1 MENIRDKKWYDNVL
15 WICIISYAII
25 YITQNVGGWITPK
38 LVRFLFTS
46 GLLKANEYTYT
57 FLMYILFIYI
67 WIVVFFVIFI
77 FKNNHYI
84 IDKITNKS
92 KGNNIAYLF
101 LGLLIGLVLNG
112 FCALIAMINGDFTL
126 RFSQF
131 EIFPAIGLLF
141 AVFVQSSAE
150 ELLCRGFMYQR
161 LLKSTNSPAFAI
173 IFNSLFFAALH
184 LFNNGMSILAFYCI
198 LIFGVL
204 TSMIVYY
211 FDSLWMVMGLH
222 AMWNFTQSILFGLP
236 NSGINV
242 PYSIFKIG
250 GSVKGSFAYNPT
262 FGLEGTILSC
272 ALMTACCVALYLWK
286 SKKNKEERLRQN
298 RIADRPLKNTYSTFS
313 C

>member
-1 MENIRDKKWYDNVL
+1 MENIKNKKWYDNVL
-15 WICIISYAII
+15 WICIISYAILI
-25 YITQNVGGWITPK
+25 ISEIIGGLLTSI
-38 LVRFLFTS
+38 LVKRLFTS
-46 GLLKANEYTYT
+46 GLIRGDVYIYT
-57 FLMYILFIYI
+57 FIMYILFIDI
-67 WIVVFFVIFI
+67 WIGVLFVLFI

-84 IDKITNKS
+84 IDKITTKT
-92 KGNNIAYLF
+92 KGNNMANLF
-101 LGLLIGLVLNG
+101 WGLFIGFVLNG
-112 FCALIAMINGDFTL
+112 LCALIAMINGDFTL

-131 EIFPAIGLLF
+131 EIFRAFGLFF

-184 LFNNGMSILAFYCI
+184 LFNNGMSILPFYCI
-198 LIFGVL
+198 LIFGVFA
-204 TSMIVYY
+204 SMLVYY

-250 GSVKGSFAYNPT
+250 GSVKGSFAYNT
-262 FGLEGTILSC
+262 VFGLEGTILSC
-272 ALMTACCVALYLWK
+272 ALMSICCVALYLWK
-286 SKKNKEERLRQN
+286 SKKNKEETVLN
-298 RIADRPLKNTYSTFS
+298 
-313 C
+313 

>member
-1 MENIRDKKWYDNVL
+1 MENIKNKKWYDNVL
-15 WICIISYAII
+15 WICIISYAILFI
-25 YITQNVGGWITPK
+25 SETIGGLFISR
-38 LVRFLFTS
+38 LVKGLFAS
-46 GLLKANEYTYT
+46 GLIRGDVYIYT
-57 FLMYILFIYI
+57 FIMYILFIDI
-67 WIVVFFVIFI
+67 WIGVLFVLFVF
-77 FKNNHYI
+77 KSNHYI
-84 IDKITNKS
+84 IDKITTKT

-101 LGLLIGLVLNG
+101 WGLFIGFVLNG
-112 FCALIAMINGDFTL
+112 LCALIAMINGDFTL

-131 EIFPAIGLLF
+131 EIFRAFGLFF

-184 LFNNGMSILAFYCI
+184 LFNNGMSILPFYCI

-204 TSMIVYY
+204 ASMLVYY

-222 AMWNFTQSILFGLP
+222 AMWNFTQSILLGLP
-236 NSGINV
+236 NSGNNV

-250 GSVKGSFAYNPT
+250 SSVKGSFAYNPI

-272 ALMTACCVALYLWK
+272 VLMTACCVALYLWK
-286 SKKNKEERLRQN
+286 SKKKVEMV
-298 RIADRPLKNTYSTFS
+298 
-313 C
+313 

>member
-1 MENIRDKKWYDNVL
+1 MENIQDKKWYDNVL

-25 YITQNVGGWITPK
+25 YICEIIGVLLTAV
-38 LVRFLFTS
+38 LVKVLFTS
-46 GLLKANEYTYT
+46 GLDKSNAYIYT
-57 FLMYILFIYI
+57 FIMYIQSIYVWIGVLF
-67 WIVVFFVIFI
+67 VLFVF
-77 FKNNHYI
+77 KSNHYI
-84 IDKITNKS
+84 IDKITTKS

-101 LGLLIGLVLNG
+101 LGFLIGLVLNG

-184 LFNNGMSILAFYCI
+184 LFNNGMSILPFYCI
-198 LIFGVL
+198 LIFGVFA
-204 TSMIVYY
+204 SMLVYY

-262 FGLEGTILSC
+262 FGLEGTILSSV
-272 ALMTACCVALYLWK
+272 LMTICCLALYLWK
-286 SKKNKEERLRQN
+286 SKKNKEEIVLN
-298 RIADRPLKNTYSTFS
+298 
-313 C
+313 

>member
-1 MENIRDKKWYDNVL
+1 MENIKNKKWYDNVL
-15 WICIISYAII
+15 WICIISYAILFI
-25 YITQNVGGWITPK
+25 SEIIGGLFISR
-38 LVRFLFTS
+38 LVKGLFTS
-46 GLLKANEYTYT
+46 GLIRGDVYIYT
-57 FLMYILFIYI
+57 FIMYILFIDI
-67 WIVVFFVIFI
+67 WIGVLFVLFI

-84 IDKITNKS
+84 IDKITTKT
-92 KGNNIAYLF
+92 KGNNMANLF
-101 LGLLIGLVLNG
+101 WGLFIGFVLNG
-112 FCALIAMINGDFTL
+112 LCALIAMINGDFTL

-131 EIFPAIGLLF
+131 EIFRAFGLFF

-184 LFNNGMSILAFYCI
+184 LFNNGMSILPFYCI

-204 TSMIVYY
+204 ASMLVYY

-222 AMWNFTQSILFGLP
+222 AMWNFTQSILLGLP
-236 NSGINV
+236 NSGNNV

-250 GSVKGSFAYNPT
+250 SSVKGSFAYNPI

-272 ALMTACCVALYLWK
+272 ILMTACCVALYLWK
-286 SKKNKEERLRQN
+286 SKKKVEMV
-298 RIADRPLKNTYSTFS
+298 
-313 C
+313 

>member
-1 MENIRDKKWYDNVL
+1 MENIQDKKWYDNVL

-67 WIVVFFVIFI
+67 WIVVFFIIFI

-84 IDKITNKS
+84 IDKITTKS
-92 KGNNIAYLF
+92 KRNNIAYLF

-161 LLKSTNSPAFAI
+161 LLKPTNSPAFAI

-184 LFNNGMSILAFYCI
+184 LFNNGMSILPFYCI
-198 LIFGVL
+198 LIFGVFA
-204 TSMIVYY
+204 SMLVYY

-262 FGLEGTILSC
+262 FGLEGTILSSV
-272 ALMTACCVALYLWK
+272 LMTICCLALYLWK
-286 SKKNKEERLRQN
+286 SKKNKEETVLN
-298 RIADRPLKNTYSTFS
+298 
-313 C
+313 

>member
-1 MENIRDKKWYDNVL
+1 MENIQDKKWYDNVL

-67 WIVVFFVIFI
+67 WIVMFFVISI

-84 IDKITNKS
+84 IDKITTKS

-150 ELLCRGFMYQR
+150 ELLCRGFMYHR
-161 LLKSTNSPAFAI
+161 LLKSTNSPTFAI

-184 LFNNGMSILAFYCI
+184 LFNNGMSILPFYCI
-198 LIFGVL
+198 FIFGVL

-272 ALMTACCVALYLWK
+272 ALMTICCVALYLWK
-286 SKKNKEERLRQN
+286 SKKNKEEIVLN
-298 RIADRPLKNTYSTFS
+298 
-313 C
+313 

>member
-1 MENIRDKKWYDNVL
+1 MENIQDKKWYDNVL

-84 IDKITNKS
+84 IDKITTKS
-92 KGNNIAYLF
+92 KGNNIAYLY
-101 LGLLIGLVLNG
+101 LGFLIGLVLNG

-184 LFNNGMSILAFYCI
+184 LFNNGMSILPFYCI
-198 LIFGVL
+198 LIFGVFA
-204 TSMIVYY
+204 SMLVYY

-250 GSVKGSFAYNPT
+250 SSVKGSFAYNPT
-262 FGLEGTILSC
+262 FGLEGTILSSV
-272 ALMTACCVALYLWK
+272 LMTICCLALYLWK
-286 SKKNKEERLRQN
+286 SKKNKEETVLN
-298 RIADRPLKNTYSTFS
+298 
-313 C
+313 

>member
-1 MENIRDKKWYDNVL
+1 MENIQDKKWYDNVL

-38 LVRFLFTS
+38 LVRLLFTS

-84 IDKITNKS
+84 IDKITTKS

-141 AVFVQSSAE
+141 AVFIQSSAE

-184 LFNNGMSILAFYCI
+184 LFNNGMSILPFYCI
-198 LIFGVL
+198 LIFGVFA
-204 TSMIVYY
+204 SMLVYY

-250 GSVKGSFAYNPT
+250 GSVKGSFAYNT
-262 FGLEGTILSC
+262 VFGLEGTILSC
-272 ALMTACCVALYLWK
+272 ALMSICCVALYLWK
-286 SKKNKEERLRQN
+286 SKKNKEETVLN
-298 RIADRPLKNTYSTFS
+298 
-313 C
+313 

>member
-184 LFNNGMSILAFYCI
+184 LFNNGMSILSFYCI

-286 SKKNKEERLRQN
+286 SKKNKEETVLN
-298 RIADRPLKNTYSTFS
+298 
-313 C
+313 

>member
-1 MENIRDKKWYDNVL
+1 MENIQDKKWYVNVLYVL
-15 WICIISYAII
+15 WICIISYAILFI
-25 YITQNVGGWITPK
+25 SEIIGGLFISR
-38 LVRFLFTS
+38 LVKGLFTS
-46 GLLKANEYTYT
+46 GLIRGDVYIYT
-57 FLMYILFIYI
+57 FIMYILFIDI
-67 WIVVFFVIFI
+67 WIGVLFVLFI

-84 IDKITNKS
+84 IDKITTKT
-92 KGNNIAYLF
+92 KGNNMANLF
-101 LGLLIGLVLNG
+101 WGLFIGFVLNG
-112 FCALIAMINGDFTL
+112 LCALIAMINGDFTL

-131 EIFPAIGLLF
+131 EIFRAFGLFF

-184 LFNNGMSILAFYCI
+184 LFNNGMSILPFYCI

-204 TSMIVYY
+204 ASMLVYY

-222 AMWNFTQSILFGLP
+222 AMWNFTQSILLGLP
-236 NSGINV
+236 NSGNNV

-250 GSVKGSFAYNPT
+250 GSVKGSFAYNPI

-272 ALMTACCVALYLWK
+272 VLMTACCVALYLWK
-286 SKKNKEERLRQN
+286 SKKKVEMV
-298 RIADRPLKNTYSTFS
+298 
-313 C
+313 

>member
-1 MENIRDKKWYDNVL
+1 
-15 WICIISYAII
+15 
-25 YITQNVGGWITPK
+25 
-38 LVRFLFTS
+38 
-46 GLLKANEYTYT
+46 
-57 FLMYILFIYI
+57 MYILFIDI
-67 WIVVFFVIFI
+67 WIGVLFVLFI

-84 IDKITNKS
+84 IDKITTKT
-92 KGNNIAYLF
+92 KGNNMANLF
-101 LGLLIGLVLNG
+101 WGLFIGFVLNG
-112 FCALIAMINGDFTL
+112 LCALIAMINGDFTL
-126 RFSQF
+126 LFSQF

-184 LFNNGMSILAFYCI
+184 LFNNGMSILPFYCI
-198 LIFGVL
+198 LIFGVFA
-204 TSMIVYY
+204 SMLVYY

-250 GSVKGSFAYNPT
+250 DSVKGSFAYDPI

-272 ALMTACCVALYLWK
+272 VLITICCVALYFWK
-286 SKKNKEERLRQN
+286 SKKNKEKSVL
-298 RIADRPLKNTYSTFS
+298 
-313 C
+313 

>member
-1 MENIRDKKWYDNVL
+1 MENIKNKKWYDNVL
-15 WICIISYAII
+15 WICIISYAILI
-25 YITQNVGGWITPK
+25 ICEIIGGLLTSI
-38 LVRFLFTS
+38 LVKRLFTS
-46 GLLKANEYTYT
+46 GLIRGDVYIYT
-57 FLMYILFIYI
+57 FIMYILFIDI
-67 WIVVFFVIFI
+67 WIGVLFVLFI

-84 IDKITNKS
+84 IDKITTKT
-92 KGNNIAYLF
+92 KGNNMANLF
-101 LGLLIGLVLNG
+101 WGLFIGFVLNG
-112 FCALIAMINGDFTL
+112 LCALIAMINGDFTL

-131 EIFPAIGLLF
+131 EIFRAFGLFF

-184 LFNNGMSILAFYCI
+184 LFNNGMSILPFYCI

-204 TSMIVYY
+204 ASMLVYY

-222 AMWNFTQSILFGLP
+222 AMWNFTQSILLGLP
-236 NSGINV
+236 NSGNNV

-250 GSVKGSFAYNPT
+250 SSVKGSFAYNPI

-272 ALMTACCVALYLWK
+272 VLMTACCVALYLWK
-286 SKKNKEERLRQN
+286 SKKKVEMV
-298 RIADRPLKNTYSTFS
+298 
-313 C
+313 

>member
-1 MENIRDKKWYDNVL
+1 MENIQDKKWYDNVL

-84 IDKITNKS
+84 IDKITTKS

-184 LFNNGMSILAFYCI
+184 LFNNGMSILPFYCI
-198 LIFGVL
+198 LIFGVFA
-204 TSMIVYY
+204 SMLVYY

-262 FGLEGTILSC
+262 FGLEGTILSSV
-272 ALMTACCVALYLWK
+272 LMTICCLALYLWK
-286 SKKNKEERLRQN
+286 SKKNKEEKVLN
-298 RIADRPLKNTYSTFS
+298 
-313 C
+313 